1 MDHHRAEPQHRP
13 AGILS
18 EVLIVAGLGP
28 GDLSGT
34 PAGVR
39 EALLDPDRRVI
50 LRTGQHPAAA
60 QLAQYRQV
68 TTCDDLYEAGET
80 FDDVYEAIVS
90 RVLAAVEA
98 DPVIYAT
105 PGSPLYGERTVTEL
119 RARCRATGRP
129 VEVRHAPS
137 FLDEVFSALDL
148 DPTERG
154 FTVLDGRDL
163 PDPLMLHLP
172 TVVFQVDTG
181 AVLDDALRRL
191 GRTLPDSTPVT
202 VLSDLGTEE
211 ALIRTF
217 PIGEVPTDAA
227 GLRTSLFLDPP
238 ETGLVGAIRA
248 MRRLRKE
255 CPWDQRQTHD
265 SLTPYAME
273 ETFELLEAIGR
284 LPQGDEIDYVAYHD
298 VEDELGDVLL
308 QVIFHSNLASETG
321 AFDIEDVAEALR
333 RKLVRRHPHV
343 FGTVE
348 VRDAEEV
355 IANWVEI
362 KAGEKHR
369 ESLMDGVPSALPG
382 LDRAVKLQKKATRV
396 GFDWPDARS
405 VVADVEEELAELVE
419 VIDQGD
425 EADPEEADHELG
437 DVLFAVANLARHLG
451 VVPELALRKA
461 VNRFETRFRRMEEL
475 DDLAAADLDRLDA
488 LWERAKRE
496 ERS

>member
-1 MDHHRAEPQHRP
+1 MDHRAEPQHHP

-18 EVLIVAGLGP
+18 KVLIIAGLGP

-34 PAGVR
+34 PAEVR
-39 EALLDPDRRVI
+39 EALLDPGRRVI
-50 LRTGQHPAAA
+50 LRTGQHPAAV
-60 QLAQYRQV
+60 QLARSRQV
-68 TTCDDLYEAGET
+68 TTCDDLYDSGET
-80 FDDVYEAIVS
+80 FDDVYGAIVS
-90 RVLAAVEA
+90 RVLAAAEA
-98 DPVIYAT
+98 GPVIYAT
-105 PGSPLYGERTVTEL
+105 PGSPLYGERTVAEL
-119 RARCRATGRP
+119 RARCRSAGRP

-148 DPTERG
+148 DPTDRG

-163 PDPLMLHLP
+163 PDPLILHLP

-181 AVLDDALRRL
+181 EVLDEALGRL

-202 VLSDLGTEE
+202 VLSDLGTES
-211 ALIRTF
+211 ALIRTY
-217 PIGEVPTDAA
+217 PIGEVPTDVA
-227 GLRTSLFLDPP
+227 GLCTSLFLDPP

-248 MRRLRKE
+248 MRRLRRE

-265 SLTPYAME
+265 SLTPYAVE

-308 QVIFHSNLASETG
+308 QVIFHSNLASEAN
-321 AFDIEDVAEALR
+321 AFDIEDVAETLR

-343 FGTVE
+343 FGTLE

-382 LDRAVKLQKKATRV
+382 LDRAVKLQKRAARV

-405 VVADVEEELAELVE
+405 VVADVEEEIAELVE
-419 VIDQGD
+419 VIDQGE
-425 EADPEEADHELG
+425 EADPAHADHELG

-451 VVPELALRKA
+451 VAPELALRKA
-461 VNRFETRFRRMEEL
+461 VNRFESRFRRMEEL
-475 DDLAAADLDRLDA
+475 DDLAAADLDRLDD